1 MNIDTIINVIIGLF
15 IYNMILKSIGVTI
28 LKAILKTDAG
38 KESVKEF
45 KEKLSFK
52 DRLEEKIKEANK

>member
-15 IYNMILKSIGVTI
+15 IYNMILKSIGVAI
-28 LKAILKTDAG
+28 LKIILKTDTG